1 MNALTKSRTLRKILL
16 VTIPALLVTM
26 VMVGAAV
33 EAWVR
38 WRWDPL
44 KGTPGFFES
53 DPVRHLRPS
62 PGYTGWFAGVP
73 VHINSLGFRDD
84 REYELAKGPR
94 TFRILVLGDSVTFGH
109 GSVSEHTYP
118 RLFEQKLNAWRP
130 DIDWQVWNLG
140 VPGYNTSQ
148 ELAQLLQVG
157 PLFQPDLV
165 VVGFY
170 ENDLVDNERLPAQ
183 LPRNTVKS
191 VALSIL
197 RRRLYSLELYR
208 RVYLTLRWNL
218 ERKNSFHQRLE
229 HLAVDD
235 ELLAQPAQVTDLAQ
249 QELTPIE
256 RLTDEQVRGFDCYYG
271 MKPNPKVLE
280 DMQRDAEFPIWLDA
294 VRRLQALNES
304 DQYRVMF
311 FLNYIPPVCP
321 DHDRFYDG
329 GSVAIND
336 FFVRT
341 LSQGAPTVSTYDE
354 LRHRLPSQMPN
365 ACCHALG
372 NTNAV
377 KAEVLF
383 NFVRDRIEPAL
394 PAR

>member
-1 MNALTKSRTLRKILL
+1 MKTATLRKLFTITVPML
-16 VTIPALLVTM
+16 VAATLALAV
-26 VMVGAAV
+26 AV

-62 PGYTGWFAGVP
+62 PGYAGWFAGVP
-73 VHINSLGFRDD
+73 VHINSFGFRDD

-118 RLFEQKLNAWRP
+118 RLFEQRLKAWRP

-157 PLFQPDLV
+157 PMFQPDLV
-165 VVGFY
+165 VIGFY
-170 ENDLVDNERLPAQ
+170 ENDLVDNELVPAQ
-183 LPRNTVKS
+183 LPRNTAKS
-191 VALSIL
+191 VALSML
-197 RRRLYSLELYR
+197 RRHLYSLELYR

-218 ERKNSFHQRLE
+218 EAKNAFRERLE

-235 ELLAQPAQVTDLAQ
+235 ELLAQPAQVKDLAQ

-256 RLTDEQVRGFDCYYG
+256 RLTDEQVRMFDCYYG

-280 DMQRDAEFPIWLDA
+280 DIQRDAKFPIWLDA
-294 VRRLQALNES
+294 VRRLQALNAS
-304 DQYRVMF
+304 GQYRVLF

-321 DHDRFYDG
+321 DHDMFYDG
-329 GSVAIND
+329 GSAAIND
-336 FFVRT
+336 FFVRIM
-341 LSQGAPTVSTYDE
+341 SHGAPTVSAYDE
-354 LRHRLPSQMPN
+354 LRHHRPSQMPN
-365 ACCHALG
+365 ACCHAIG

-377 KAEVLF
+377 KAGVLF
-383 NFVRDRIEPAL
+383 NFVRDRIEREL